1 MVQST
6 IRETEN
12 ENTECRKAEVNKHP
26 NTEGEQHT
34 VKNKLK
40 DDLQTMWHKERFL
53 QISEREKLPKLKTNS
68 KLTKLQEINGV
79 IHELLQDE
87 MNKIDINNQT

>member
-1 MVQST
+1 
-6 IRETEN
+6 
-12 ENTECRKAEVNKHP
+12 
-26 NTEGEQHT
+26 
-34 VKNKLK
+34 
-40 DDLQTMWHKERFL
+40 MWHKERFL